1 MLESATITV
10 REDVITTSFNMQEQ
24 VLDVTI
30 VEGEGE
36 QQVITS
42 DVITGALGYTPANSA
57 DVQTPVPANAVFTDT
72 VYDDTALKNDV
83 ISFAISD
90 TSSDLTAGDTDSF
103 IAPYDF
109 TLTGYFISV
118 SEAPTGSNLVVD
130 LKKNG
135 VSVTSTNASIES
147 GETSSITG
155 IAPVISTSAF
165 NKGDLI
171 TPNINQVGALTTGKS
186 LKIYLEITKQ

>member
-1 MLESATITV
+1 MSIEVNKTDRIVNVTV
-10 REDVITTSFNMQEQ
+10 IKKFGKDGAPFTYDMFTQEQLDGLKGEPGVPGSDANVTEANITT
-24 VLDVTI
+24 
-30 VEGEGE
+30 
-36 QQVITS
+36 
-42 DVITGALGYTPANSA
+42 ALGINP
-57 DVQTPVPANAVFTDT
+57 
-72 VYDDTALKNDV
+72 KNDV

-103 IAPYDF
+103 IAPYNF

-118 SEAPTGSNLVVD
+118 GEAPTGSNLVVD

-155 IAPVISTSAF
+155 IAPVIATSTFS
-165 NKGDLI
+165 KGDLI